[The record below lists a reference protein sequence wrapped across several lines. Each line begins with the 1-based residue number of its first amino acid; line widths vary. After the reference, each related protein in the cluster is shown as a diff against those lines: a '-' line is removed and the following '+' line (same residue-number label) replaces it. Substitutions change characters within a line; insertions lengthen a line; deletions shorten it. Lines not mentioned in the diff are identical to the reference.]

1 VSKGFLWLSV
11 VMYAWVAV
19 EQVWK
24 GNYNFGGM
32 YAGYCFAAVFAA
44 RMAV

>member
-1 VSKGFLWLSV
+1 MSSTFLWLSV
-11 VMYAWVAV
+11 AMYGWVAV
-19 EQVWK
+19 EQWWL
-24 GNYNFGGM
+24 GNHNLGGM